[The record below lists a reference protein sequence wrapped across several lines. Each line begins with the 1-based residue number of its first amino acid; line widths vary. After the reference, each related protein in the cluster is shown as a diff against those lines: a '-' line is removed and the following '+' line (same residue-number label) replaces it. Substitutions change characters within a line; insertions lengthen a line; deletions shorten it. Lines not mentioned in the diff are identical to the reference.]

1 MTNNLPSALTKYFKK
16 KDFNKIVNY
25 MSNDKKNND
34 SKINLI
40 LLKKIGKTT
49 NPGEIK
55 MSLDQMKSVIK
66 KIS

>member
-1 MTNNLPSALTKYFKK
+1 M
-16 KDFNKIVNY
+16 I
-25 MSNDKKNND
+25 NDKKNND
-34 SKINLI
+34 SRINLI

-55 MSLDQMKSVIK
+55 MSLSQMKSVIK

>member
-1 MTNNLPSALTKYFKK
+1 MVRYFQK
-16 KDFNKIVNY
+16 KDFNKIVSY
-25 MSNDKKNND
+25 MANDKKNND
-34 SKINLI
+34 SRINLI

-55 MSLDQMKSVIK
+55 MSLDQMKNVIK